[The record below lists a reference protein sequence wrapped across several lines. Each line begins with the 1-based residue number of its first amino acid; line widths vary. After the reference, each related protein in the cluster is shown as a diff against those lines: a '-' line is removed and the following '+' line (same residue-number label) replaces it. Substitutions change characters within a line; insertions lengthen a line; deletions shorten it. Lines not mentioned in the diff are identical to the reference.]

1 MCTGGFWPKIES
13 MKETKRQSEYQ
24 MYLQAGQRLIV
35 QGDLVQ
41 AEKIL
46 KSGLKKLDEH
56 LMDQNELRMGF
67 LSSLSS
73 LGGSTPARVGCG
85 QDVHTDQTE

>member
-1 MCTGGFWPKIES
+1 

-24 MYLQAGQRLIV
+24 LYLQAGQRLIE
-35 QGDLVQ
+35 QGDLAQ

-56 LMDQNELRMGF
+56 LMDQNSLRLGF

-73 LGGSTPARVGCG
+73 LDGTAPARVGCG
-85 QDVHTDQTE
+85 QDVHAEQIE